1 MSIFSAISQGMQDQK
16 EFRHGQRQQMAEAF
30 ADYKAANPYATAADF
45 QSFIDSYSGGNNYIS
60 GGAPSAS
67 VRNRIAAE
75 NLRQKEIADRTR
87 LLGEMEDMRRISD
100 LFSSDI
106 DNALLNAPIGKD
118 GTIEFNKAYETF
130 IENNPKFD
138 KLGFDIKGQF
148 NQTRFDKLKQSRI
161 AANYENAMKFINNA
175 KDPNDINV
183 SMFADMYGLSD
194 GIASEVL
201 NQATVQW
208 KEEQQVKKDNFNT
221 TVNAR
226 VRELAKDATITPD
239 NLLATLESEF
249 GGNPLW
255 DKTDTE
261 FIGGVV
267 KEGENLLAKAK
278 DARFKAL
285 LTEAQGEARSLES
298 IYSAQGQ
305 DVSQIEKD
313 LRSKYNYLLQSED
326 KDFFDRLFADRDW
339 LDMIV
344 NRATNTQSVATQNR
358 QDSARQFAYQAVQE
372 AIIRGDDPSTL
383 LATARSKLPEE
394 FKDILGVGSA
404 GIPEDL
410 AAMITDATEKYDLK
424 VDKERSNELQE
435 MRTELMSD
443 QNYKLILGNLMARGV
458 EGAKKSVEDIIGS
471 QLTGEYWLSEE
482 GQLEK
487 SKWIDSYLKGFIGT
501 EQANM
506 DVSREQ
512 WIETTNKR
520 EKELITSA
528 ISNNLKEA
536 ESLFTGP
543 NAKTLAG
550 GQALMPTIVPMLAKD
565 FYFDDRTKTLLV
577 DFANSDIVQN
587 TENLTAEAAK
597 IMARNWLV
605 ENGAVTWADAQ
616 SQITSAHDS
625 NPMQRTRFADYS
637 SDLEKHITSTQ
648 DEFDSAVDE
657 ISRKEYENVSEI
669 ESALRVLKG
678 LKSQYKLFT
687 SELNNQV
694 EYNYDTKSKWLDI
707 EGKLYDQDAINS
719 LLEGASNYLSGEDRI
734 DHLID
739 RLETQRS
746 EVSNNS
752 DTGPDSRNVDWYEKY
767 YDESK
772 TEGWNR
778 TQKSQMETEFD
789 LKMSGFR
796 KDQALGASSL
806 FKSFDEWNLGRF
818 DTREGM
824 EQRKLL
830 DKITGSAGVEIFF
843 KKNPEIFDKFIE
855 DPMATIANTPELQ
868 NLAKAFGYE
877 NP

>member
-1 MSIFSAISQGMQDQK
+1 MHERK
-16 EFRHGQRQQMAEAF
+16 EFRQGQRQQMAQAF

-45 QSFIDSYSGGNNYIS
+45 QSFVDSYSGGNNYIS

-75 NLRQKEIADRTR
+75 NLRKKKEEEYNTAIANMIKKKQTTDMFGSEIEDF
-87 LLGEMEDMRRISD
+87 LLASGGNVEKAR
-100 LFSSDI
+100 
-106 DNALLNAPIGKD
+106 KD
-118 GTIEFNKAYETF
+118 FFNLYPEFRELDF
-130 IENNPKFD
+130 ENVE
-138 KLGFDIKGQF
+138 GQF
-148 NQTRFDKLKQSRI
+148 NIEKYNRLKREKL
-161 AANYENAMKFINNA
+161 AANYENAMKFIENA
-175 KDPNDINV
+175 EDPNNINV
-183 SMFADMYGLSD
+183 SLFADMYGLGD
-194 GIASEVL
+194 GIAKEVL
-201 NQATVQW
+201 DQAKVKW
-208 KEEQQVKKDNFNT
+208 NEEQQVKKDNFMS

-226 VRELAKDATITPD
+226 VRELAKDATITPT
-239 NLLATLESEF
+239 NLLSTLESEF

-255 DKTDTE
+255 DKTDTN
-261 FIGGVV
+261 FINGVV
-267 KEGENLLAKAK
+267 KEGENLLAKEK
-278 DARFKAL
+278 DVRFKAL
-285 LTEAQGEARSLES
+285 LTEAQGEARSLEG

-313 LRSKYNYLLQSED
+313 LRSKYSYLLDSED
-326 KDFFDRLFADRDW
+326 KDFFDKLFADRDW
-339 LDMIV
+339 LDQIV
-344 NRATNTQSVATQNR
+344 DRASTTQSIATQNR
-358 QDSARQFAYQAVQE
+358 QDLAQQNAYQAVRD

-383 LATARSKLPEE
+383 LATARSILPEE
-394 FKDILGVGSA
+394 FKDILGKGSV
-404 GIPEDL
+404 GIPDEL
-410 AAMITDATEKYDLK
+410 ATMITDATEKYELK
-424 VDKERSNELQE
+424 VDRERSDELSGLETKLGNEQYA
-435 MRTELMSD
+435 
-443 QNYKLILGNLMARGV
+443 NLIKGNLMTQGI
-458 EGAKKSVEDIIGS
+458 ESAKEYIDSVLAT
-471 QLTGEYWLSEE
+471 QLTGEYWLSEA

-487 SKWIDSYLKGFIGT
+487 AQWIDDYIKGFIGR
-501 EQANM
+501 EQAVM
-506 DVSREQ
+506 DINREQ
-512 WIETTNKR
+512 WIEATDKR

-528 ISNNLKEA
+528 VASNLKEA